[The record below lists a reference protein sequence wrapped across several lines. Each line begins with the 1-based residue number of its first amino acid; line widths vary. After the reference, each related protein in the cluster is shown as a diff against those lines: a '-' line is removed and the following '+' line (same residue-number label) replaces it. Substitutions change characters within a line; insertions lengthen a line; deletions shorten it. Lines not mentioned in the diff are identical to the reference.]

1 MATEIKYTV
10 SENFRTYLSTTGE
23 FVSFGDPNVA
33 FFNTPVSASEAL
45 DQLPITGNFIMTT
58 YLLKS

>member
-1 MATEIKYTV
+1 MATEIKYTI

-23 FVSFGDPNVA
+23 FVSFGDPNIA
-33 FFNTPVSASEAL
+33 FFNTTVLALEAL
-45 DQLPITGNFIMTT
+45 DQLSITGDFIVAT

>member
-1 MATEIKYTV
+1 MATETKYTV
-10 SENFRTYLSTTGE
+10 SENLRTYLSTTGE

-33 FFNTPVSASEAL
+33 FFDTPTLASEAL
-45 DQLPITGNFIMTT
+45 DQLSITGNFIVTT